1 MCVCVC
7 VCVCV
12 CMSLCVFKKKKKK
25 KKKKCAPLCSDCIM
39 LHVLVHQ
46 ALPGGPCLRRVV

>member
-1 MCVCVC
+1 MCVCVGGGVG

-12 CMSLCVFKKKKKK
+12 CMSLCVFKKK
-25 KKKKCAPLCSDCIM
+25 CAPLCSDCIK